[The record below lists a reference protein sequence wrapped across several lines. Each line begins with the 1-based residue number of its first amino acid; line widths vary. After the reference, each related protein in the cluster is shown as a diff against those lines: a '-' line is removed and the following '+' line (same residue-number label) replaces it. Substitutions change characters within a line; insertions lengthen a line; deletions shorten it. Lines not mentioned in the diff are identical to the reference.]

1 MAVVHSPVSPKSH
14 RSGTFS
20 RQSSFEDE
28 RRAVAVV
35 PKRISMECL
44 KSPLPC
50 SAQIQDPKVKSASAL
65 LLRFCKN
72 AVLKVAS
79 LCSREGSHR
88 RSDLPE
94 PPRRWYRVHPVT
106 DTSYIVR
113 PDAVMRGRI
122 PGYANERRSTG
133 EDNMRSKESL
143 KEALRLPVMSRQKK
157 RRRSLP
163 PQVERELCGGI
174 TPLIDNTCKLCCDQP
189 SGVVLLPCRHGGICE
204 QCLRRAIY
212 SKPTHRGGRACPFCR
227 KRIREVVM
235 MYDEAVFPQYG
246 YAIKAD
252 CFTL

>member
-1 MAVVHSPVSPKSH
+1 MAVLHPPVSPKSH
-14 RSGTFS
+14 RSGSFS
-20 RQSSFEDE
+20 RQTSFEDE

-35 PKRISMECL
+35 PRRISVECL

-50 SAQIQDPKVKSASAL
+50 SAQIQDAKVKSASAS
-65 LLRFCKN
+65 LLRFWKN

-79 LCSREGSHR
+79 LCSREASHR
-88 RSDLPE
+88 RPDLPE

-122 PGYANERRSTG
+122 PGYGNETRSI
-133 EDNMRSKESL
+133 SKEGL
-143 KEALRLPVMSRQKK
+143 EEALRLPVMSRQKK

-163 PQVERELCGGI
+163 PQVERELCGRI

-212 SKPTHRGGRACPFCR
+212 SKPAHRGGRACPFCR
-227 KRIREVVM
+227 KRIQEVVM